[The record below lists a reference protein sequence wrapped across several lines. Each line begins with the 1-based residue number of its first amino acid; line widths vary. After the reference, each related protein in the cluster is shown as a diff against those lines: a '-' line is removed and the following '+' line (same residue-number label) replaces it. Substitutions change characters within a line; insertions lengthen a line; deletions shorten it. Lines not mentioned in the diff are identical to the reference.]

1 LDAGSTILAI
11 ASPPGPSPRGLVRA
25 SGADACRHVAAALA
39 GPGAQA
45 VAARTRGIHVARLAD
60 PPVPVLV
67 ACMPAPR
74 SATGE
79 DCVEIHAP
87 GNPALLERIT
97 DAVIDRAAG
106 DARRAHAGEFSVR
119 AVLHGRMTA
128 AQADAVAHA
137 IAAETDAALGAA
149 RSLEAGISA
158 DARRAW
164 SDEVA
169 DVLALVEA
177 GIDFTDQEG
186 VVAIERRDLE
196 RRLASVGSAIDDAL
210 RASEGAE
217 RAIHAPRVVL
227 CGPPNAGKSSLFNA
241 LLGRA
246 RSVEHEL
253 RGTTRDAIEAAMPL
267 GDGTE
272 ALLVDVPGLEEAVE
286 RIDHLMQRRAIDAIA
301 RADVVVACDD
311 GHAAEENLGHG
322 AVRDAWDALRGA
334 LPIPAAIAV
343 LRVRTKCDLPVAG
356 PRESGHDAD
365 ARVPRIATSARTG
378 AGLDPLRAAIRD
390 ECARTRARN
399 AGTAALGSARAMLL
413 AEAASAL
420 RAACAEQVPELVAA
434 WLRTALDR
442 FGEVS
447 GAIPPDDVLG
457 RIFARFCIGK

>member
-1 LDAGSTILAI
+1 MDAASTILAV

-25 SGADACRHVAAALA
+25 SGPSACAHVAAALA
-39 GPGAQA
+39 EPCARA
-45 VAARTRGIHVARLAD
+45 IAARTRGIHVARLAD
-60 PPVPVLV
+60 LPIPVLV
-67 ACMPAPR
+67 ACMPGPR

-79 DCVEIHAP
+79 DCVEVHAP
-87 GNPALLERIT
+87 GNPLLLERIV
-97 DAVIDRAAG
+97 DMVIARAGG
-106 DARRAHAGEFSVR
+106 DARRAHPGEFSVR

-149 RSLEAGISA
+149 RSVEADDSA

-164 SDEVA
+164 SGEVA

-186 VVAIERRDLE
+186 VVAIGRHDLE
-196 RRLASVGSAIDDAL
+196 RRLDEVASAIDAAL
-210 RASEGAE
+210 RAAEGAE

-272 ALLVDVPGLEEAVE
+272 AVLVDVPGLEEAVE
-286 RIDHLMQRRAIDAIA
+286 RIDHLMQRRAMDAIA

-311 GHAAEENLGHG
+311 GRGDGGVVAGTAPWMHAA
-322 AVRDAWDALRGA
+322 APDAGTVH
-334 LPIPAAIAV
+334 V
-343 LRVRTKCDLPVAG
+343 LRVRTKCDLPFAG
-356 PRESGHDAD
+356 PREPGHDAGAPAHRLD
-365 ARVPRIATSARTG
+365 TSARTG
-378 AGLDPLRAAIRD
+378 AGLGSLRDAIRD
-390 ECARTRARN
+390 GCARTRSRAT
-399 AGTAALGSARAMLL
+399 GTAALGSARATLL
-413 AEAASAL
+413 AEAAAAIRDA
-420 RAACAEQVPELVAA
+420 RAERAPELVAA

-442 FGEVS
+442 LGEVS

>member
-1 LDAGSTILAI
+1 MDAASTILAV

-25 SGADACRHVAAALA
+25 SGREACAHVAATLT

-45 VAARTRGIHVARLAD
+45 IAARARGIHVARLAD
-60 PPVPVLV
+60 PPIPVLV
-67 ACMPAPR
+67 ACMPASR

-79 DCVEIHAP
+79 DCVEVHAP
-87 GNPALLERIT
+87 GNPALLERIV
-97 DAVIDRAAG
+97 DAVIARAAG
-106 DARRAHAGEFSVR
+106 GARRAHPGEFSVR

-128 AQADAVAHA
+128 TQADAVAHA
-137 IAAETDAALGAA
+137 IAAETGAALAAA
-149 RSLEAGISA
+149 RSMETDDPA

-164 SDEVA
+164 SGEIA

-186 VVAIERRDLE
+186 VVAIERQDLE
-196 RRLASVGSAIDDAL
+196 RRLAAVGSAIDTAL
-210 RASEGAE
+210 RAAEGVE

-253 RGTTRDAIEAAMPL
+253 RGTTRDAIEAAIPL

-272 ALLVDVPGLEEAVE
+272 AVLVDVPGLEEAVE
-286 RIDHLMQRRAIDAIA
+286 RIDMLMQRRAMDAIA

-311 GHAAEENLGHG
+311 GRGAEETRGHD
-322 AVRDAWDALRGA
+322 AVRDAWDAFRGT
-334 LPIPAAIAV
+334 LPIPATVPV
-343 LRVRTKCDLPVAG
+343 LRARTKCDLPVAG
-356 PRESGHDAD
+356 PREPDHDAG
-365 ARVPRIATSARTG
+365 APAPRIATSARTG

-390 ECARTRARN
+390 ECARTRSRTT
-399 AGTAALGSARAMLL
+399 GTAALGSARAVLL

-420 RAACAEQVPELVAA
+420 RAACAEQAPELVAA

-442 FGEVS
+442 LGEVS

-457 RIFARFCIGK
+457 RIFARFCVGK

>member
-1 LDAGSTILAI
+1 MDAASTILAV
-11 ASPPGPSPRGLVRA
+11 ASPPGLSPRGLVRA
-25 SGADACRHVAAALA
+25 SGRDACAHVAATLT

-45 VAARTRGIHVARLAD
+45 IAARTRGIHVARLAD
-60 PPVPVLV
+60 PPIPVLV

-79 DCVEIHAP
+79 DCVEVHAP
-87 GNPALLERIT
+87 GNPALLERIV
-97 DAVIDRAAG
+97 DAVIARAPG
-106 DARRAHAGEFSVR
+106 GARRAHPGEFSVR

-128 AQADAVAHA
+128 AGADAMAHA
-137 IAAETDAALGAA
+137 IAAETDAALAAA
-149 RSLEAGISA
+149 RSTETDDSA

-164 SDEVA
+164 SGEIA

-186 VVAIERRDLE
+186 VVAIERQDLE
-196 RRLASVGSAIDDAL
+196 RRLAAVGSAIDAAL
-210 RASEGAE
+210 RAAEGAE

-286 RIDHLMQRRAIDAIA
+286 RIDMLMQRRAMDAIA

-311 GHAAEENLGHG
+311 GHGAAAGGATHG
-322 AVRDAWDALRGA
+322 ADSAFPGD
-334 LPIPAAIAV
+334 LPIPRTEAV
-343 LRVRTKCDLPVAG
+343 LRVRTKRDLPDAPP
-356 PRESGHDAD
+356 PRAAHDAS
-365 ARVPRIATSARTG
+365 APRPAIETSARTG
-378 AGLDPLRAAIRD
+378 AGLASLRAAIRD
-390 ECARTRARN
+390 ACAHSRSHAS
-399 AGTAALGSARAMLL
+399 GTAALGSARAMLL
-413 AEAASAL
+413 SEAATAI
-420 RAACAEQVPELVAA
+420 RAACAEQAPELVAA

-442 FGEVS
+442 LGEVS